1 MLKTGGRAAV
11 IVPDGVLFGSSN
23 AHKQIR
29 KELIEKHKLDAVVSM
44 PSGVFKPYAG
54 VSTAVLFF
62 TKTGTGGTD
71 TVWFYDMTADG
82 YSLDDKRNEI
92 KDNDI
97 PDLLKRYHNLAA
109 ETNRAR
115 TDKSFLVPF
124 AEIKDNDWDLSI
136 NRYKE
141 IIYEEIEYAAPSEI
155 IKDIET
161 LDQERNQALEALK
174 EMLR

>member
-1 MLKTGGRAAV
+1 
-11 IVPDGVLFGSSN
+11 
-23 AHKQIR
+23 
-29 KELIEKHKLDAVVSM
+29 
-44 PSGVFKPYAG
+44 
-54 VSTAVLFF
+54 
-62 TKTGTGGTD
+62 
-71 TVWFYDMTADG
+71 MTADG

-97 PDLLKRYHNLAA
+97 PDLLNRYHNIKKEAD
-109 ETNRAR
+109 RAR

-124 AEIKDNDWDLSI
+124 DEIKDNDWDLSI

-141 IIYEEIEYAAPSEI
+141 IIYEEIKYAAPSEI

-161 LDQERNQALEALK
+161 LDKERNQALSALK

>member
-1 MLKTGGRAAV
+1 V
-11 IVPDGVLFGSSN
+11 I
-23 AHKQIR
+23 
-29 KELIEKHKLDAVVSM
+29 SM

-71 TVWFYDMTADG
+71 KVWFYDMEADG

-92 KDNDI
+92 KENDI
-97 PDLLKRYHNLAA
+97 PDILNRYHNLAH
-109 ETNRAR
+109 ESERAR
-115 TDKSFLVPF
+115 TEKSFLVPF
-124 AEIKDNDWDLSI
+124 GEIKDNDWDLSI

-141 IIYEEIEYAAPSEI
+141 VIYEEIEYAAPSEI

-161 LDQERNQALEALK
+161 LDKERNQALTALK